1 MKDMRIIRD
10 ALIENANKLFEGAER
25 LFEMDVDK
33 DVLYATYLDSFPAG
47 TNEVFRKRREFDCSR
62 CRSFI
67 KDIGAIAR
75 LKNGKVYTIW
85 GFDTGDDDWNVVF
98 KAMDDLVKAAPIKGI
113 YLTNRDVFG
122 CHENWEYTDGM
133 IKSREKAL
141 KWEHFYLCV
150 PDVAKFK
157 QRVFSVSDTIDT
169 QKGEAKAKHDVFKR
183 SLEEIKPE
191 AVQDVLDLIADH
203 NLYRGEQNESNLK
216 KFKRC
221 QEAYAKLK
229 TDKARDIYCWDT
241 VMGYGETVSKI
252 RNSSIGTLLV
262 NLSEGMPLER
272 AVKAYEAVTAPAN
285 YKRPNALFT
294 QRTLEE
300 AQKTI
305 EALGFMDSLQRRMAT
320 LDDITVNDVLF
331 ADRSAVE
338 RMTTGKSL
346 FDELAKETS
355 KAVKKP
361 VRATE
366 IKGEDFVK
374 DVLPTAKSAE
384 LYLESKFEKNL
395 CSLIAPVN
403 ADAPTMFKWPNAIS
417 WAYAGNMADSEIK
430 KNVEKAGGKVDGVL
444 RCSLQWNDGDQWN
457 HNDMDL
463 HCVEEFDKP
472 VQETPRYRYGG
483 YSSVRSSFE
492 IFYGSKRSCVTS
504 GWLDVD
510 IIDPRHGVPAVEN
523 ITYDKIPAD
532 GEYKFFV
539 NKFSDRGGRD
549 NFKVE
554 IEYAGHR
561 FQYEGKTSK
570 SNTDIATITVKS
582 GQITG
587 IEHHTKP
594 INSEE
599 VSHEMWGVHT
609 GQYVPVSLICYS
621 PNAWDGQCI
630 GNKHYMIMLKGC
642 KNPEEPNAWYNEYL
656 IEELVQQHKRVFEA
670 LASKA
675 HVEYVEDQ
683 LSGVGFSS
691 TQDAEFFI
699 RVTDVDDKTKVY
711 KVAVNS

>member
-1 MKDMRIIRD
+1 MKNMRYIRD
-10 ALIENANKLFEGAER
+10 ALIQNANSLFEGATT

-33 DVLYATYLDSFPAG
+33 DALYATYLNSFPAG

-67 KDIGAIAR
+67 KDIGAIVR

-85 GFDTGDDDWNVVF
+85 GFDTGDDDWNEVF
-98 KAMDDLVKAAPIKGI
+98 KAMDAFIRSASIKGI

-122 CHENWEYTDGM
+122 CHANWEYTDGM
-133 IKSREKAL
+133 IKSKEKAIQ
-141 KWEHFYLCV
+141 WEHFYLCV
-150 PDVAKFK
+150 PTVAKFEP
-157 QRVFSVSDTIDT
+157 RLYTVNDTIDT

-183 SLEEIKPE
+183 SLEELKPD
-191 AVQDVLDLIADH
+191 AVQDVLDLIADN
-203 NLYRGEQNESNLK
+203 NLYRGEQHKASLK
-216 KFKRC
+216 KFQRC
-221 QEAYAKLK
+221 QEAYSKLHDERSK
-229 TDKARDIYCWDT
+229 DIYCWDT
-241 VMGYGETVSKI
+241 AMGYGETVSKI

-262 NLSEGMPLER
+262 NLSEGMPIER
-272 AVKAYEAVTAPAN
+272 AVKAYEQVTAPAN
-285 YKRPNALFT
+285 YKRPNAIFT
-294 QRTLEE
+294 QRMLED
-300 AQKTI
+300 AQKTV
-305 EALGFMDSLQRRMAT
+305 EALGFTDSLQRRMAT

-346 FDELAKETS
+346 FDDLKKDVS

-361 VRATE
+361 VRATK
-366 IKGEDFVK
+366 IKIEDFIK
-374 DVLPTAKSAE
+374 DVLPNAKTAE
-384 LYLESKFEKNL
+384 FYLESKHEKNL
-395 CSLIAPVN
+395 CSLVAPIN

-430 KNVEKAGGKVDGVL
+430 ANVAKAGGKVDGVL
-444 RCSLQWNDGDQWN
+444 RCSLQWNDGNQWN
-457 HNDMDL
+457 RNDMDL
-463 HCVEEFDKP
+463 HCGEKLE
-472 VQETPRYRYGG
+472 RASSRIG
-483 YSSVRSSFE
+483 YVSGDHIYF
-492 IFYGSKRSCVTS
+492 GHKRSVSTG
-504 GWLDVD
+504 GWLDID
-510 IIDPRHGVPAVEN
+510 IIDPHKGVPAVEN
-523 ITYDKIPAD
+523 ITYDRIPPN
-532 GEYKFFV
+532 GEYTFTV
-539 NKFSDRGGRD
+539 NKYSDRGGRD

-561 FQYEGKTSK
+561 YQYEGKTSAT
-570 SNTDIATITVKS
+570 NTEIATVRVKD
-582 GQITG
+582 GQFT
-587 IEHHTKP
+587 IEHLTKP
-594 INSEE
+594 TNSEE
-599 VSHEMWGVHT
+599 VSHEIWGVHT

-675 HVEYVEDQ
+675 HVEYVDDQ

-699 RVTDVDDKTKVY
+699 RITDVDDKTKVY

>member
-1 MKDMRIIRD
+1 MRIIRD
-10 ALIENANKLFEGAER
+10 ALIENATKLFNGAER

-67 KDIGAIAR
+67 KDIGNIVR
-75 LKNGKVYTIW
+75 LRNGKVYTIW
-85 GFDTGDDDWNVVF
+85 GFNTGDDDWNVVF
-98 KAMDDLVKAAPIKGI
+98 KAMDALVKAAPIKGI

-216 KFKRC
+216 KFKKC
-221 QEAYAKLK
+221 QEAYAKLT

-241 VMGYGETVSKI
+241 AMGYGETVSKI
-252 RNSSIGTLLV
+252 RNSSIGTLLT

-338 RMTTGKSL
+338 RMATGKSL
-346 FDELAKETS
+346 FTELSKETTQ
-355 KAVKKP
+355 AVKKP
-361 VRATE
+361 VRAAR
-366 IKGEDFVK
+366 IKVEDFIK

-457 HNDMDL
+457 RNDMDL
-463 HCVEEFDKP
+463 HCVEDFDKP
-472 VQETPRYRYGG
+472 MRTQFTYLHGG
-483 YSSVRSSFE
+483 YDTRSEFE
-492 IFYGSKRSCVTS
+492 IYYCSKRSPVTN

-523 ITYDKIPAD
+523 ITYDKVPAD
-532 GEYKFFV
+532 GTYCFRV
-539 NKFSDRGGRD
+539 HKFSDRGGRD

-554 IEYAGHR
+554 IEYDGHR
-561 FQYEGKTSK
+561 FQYEGSTRTRY
-570 SNTDIATITVKS
+570 TDIATVTVK
-582 GQITG
+582 GGRITG

-594 INSEE
+594 TNSEE

-609 GQYVPVSLICYS
+609 GQYVPISLICYS

-675 HVEYVEDQ
+675 HVEYVDDQ

-699 RVTDVDDKTKVY
+699 RVTDVDDKAKVY
-711 KVAVNS
+711 KVVVND

>member
-1 MKDMRIIRD
+1 MKNMRIIRD
-10 ALIENANKLFEGAER
+10 ALIENANKLFDGAER

-33 DVLYATYLDSFPAG
+33 DALYAMYLDSFPAG

-67 KDIGAIAR
+67 KDIGAIVR
-75 LKNGKVYTIW
+75 LKNGKLYTIW
-85 GFDTGDDDWNVVF
+85 GFDTGDDDWNAVF
-98 KAMDDLVKAAPIKGI
+98 KAMDTFLKSAPIKGV

-122 CHENWEYTDGM
+122 CHENWEYTNGM
-133 IKSREKAL
+133 IKSKENAL
-141 KWEHFYLCV
+141 KWEHFYLVV
-150 PDVAKFK
+150 PEVARFVPR
-157 QRVFSVSDTIDT
+157 QYTVNDTIDT
-169 QKGEAKAKHDVFKR
+169 QKGEFKARHDVFKR

-203 NLYRGEQNESNLK
+203 NLYRGEQNEANLK
-216 KFKRC
+216 KFKKC
-221 QEAYAKLK
+221 QEAYGKLK
-229 TDKARDIYCWDT
+229 SDKAKDIYCWDT
-241 VMGYGETVSKI
+241 AMGYGETVSKI

-331 ADRSAVE
+331 ADRGAVE

-346 FDELAKETS
+346 FDELAKETTQ
-355 KAVKKP
+355 AVKKP
-361 VRATE
+361 VRATK
-366 IKGEDFVK
+366 IKIEDFIK
-374 DVLPTAKSAE
+374 DVLPKAKSAE

-403 ADAPTMFKWPNAIS
+403 PDAPTMFKWPNAIS

-430 KNVEKAGGKVDGVL
+430 RNVAKAGGKVNGVL
-444 RCSLQWNDGDQWN
+444 RCSLQWNDGETWN
-457 HNDMDL
+457 RNDMDL
-463 HCVEEFDKP
+463 HCDEKLV
-472 VQETPRYRYGG
+472 VAASRYSYAA
-483 YSSVRSSFE
+483 SDH
-492 IFYGSKRSCVTS
+492 IFFGHKRSTISS
-504 GWLDVD
+504 GWLDID
-510 IIDPRHGVPAVEN
+510 IISPNEGVPAVEN
-523 ITYDKIPAD
+523 ITYDKMPPD
-532 GEYKFFV
+532 GKYLFSVDKY
-539 NKFSDRGGRD
+539 SDRGGRD

-561 FQYEGKTSK
+561 YQYEGKTSA
-570 SNTDIATITVKS
+570 SSTQIATVTVKD

-587 IEHHTKP
+587 IKHHTEP

-609 GQYVPVSLICYS
+609 GQYVPISLICYS

-675 HVEYVEDQ
+675 HVEYVDDQ

-699 RVTDVDDKTKVY
+699 RITDVDDKTKVY

>member
-1 MKDMRIIRD
+1 MKDMRVIRD
-10 ALIENANKLFEGAER
+10 ALIENATKLFAGAER

-85 GFDTGDDDWNVVF
+85 GFNTGDDDWNVVF
-98 KAMDDLVKAAPIKGI
+98 KAMDDLVKAAPIKGV

-216 KFKRC
+216 KFKKC

-229 TDKARDIYCWDT
+229 TDKAKDIYCWDT
-241 VMGYGETVSKI
+241 AMGYGETVSKI

-346 FDELAKETS
+346 FTELAKETS
-355 KAVKKP
+355 QAVKKP
-361 VRATE
+361 VRATK
-366 IKGEDFVK
+366 IKVEDFVK

-492 IFYGSKRSCVTS
+492 IFYGNKRSCVTS

-609 GQYVPVSLICYS
+609 GQYVPISLICYS

-642 KNPEEPNAWYNEYL
+642 KNHEEPNAWYNEYL

-675 HVEYVEDQ
+675 HVEYVDDQ

-691 TQDAEFFI
+691 TQDAEVFI